1 VALETPQRIEPCLL
15 DSYPPTLAD
24 VIADLAS
31 EARRLGT
38 RLHPVTA
45 ASLADL
51 VRVMNCYY
59 SNLIEGHNTR
69 PLDIERALAN
79 DLDDD
84 GDRRDLQREALA
96 HIRVQREVDAEC
108 RRGSYGEPASL
119 ERIQWLHR
127 SFYEGAS
134 ARVLRIDQAR
144 GSYEMIPGAF
154 RDQPLHDVTVG
165 RLVPPSSAAVS
176 RFMEYFESRYRFES
190 RGTSERIAA
199 MAASHHR
206 FNYIH
211 PFPDGNGRVSR
222 LMSHAMGWQAGIAA
236 HGLWSISRGLAR
248 GLGDTGEY
256 KRMMDAADEPR
267 RSDLDG
273 RGNLSQGAL
282 TEFVTWFCR
291 VALDQVS
298 FMNRL
303 FDLENM
309 EERLTRYVRESLRLS
324 DYAAAIPVEVLRRG
338 ELPRGEAGRITARPE
353 RTARAALS
361 ALISAGLLQSDSPKS
376 AVRLRFSAENADELF
391 PRLFGPQ
398 AI

>member
-1 VALETPQRIEPCLL
+1 
-15 DSYPPTLAD
+15 
-24 VIADLAS
+24 
-31 EARRLGT
+31 
-38 RLHPVTA
+38 
-45 ASLADL
+45 
-51 VRVMNCYY
+51 
-59 SNLIEGHNTR
+59 
-69 PLDIERALAN
+69 
-79 DLDDD
+79 
-84 GDRRDLQREALA
+84 
-96 HIRVQREVDAEC
+96 
-108 RRGSYGEPASL
+108 
-119 ERIQWLHR
+119 
-127 SFYEGAS
+127 
-134 ARVLRIDQAR
+134 
-144 GSYEMIPGAF
+144 
-154 RDQPLHDVTVG
+154 
-165 RLVPPSSAAVS
+165 
-176 RFMEYFESRYRFES
+176 
-190 RGTSERIAA
+190 

-273 RGNLSQGAL
+273 RGNLSQSAL

-303 FDLENM
+303 FDLEHM
-309 EERLTRYVRESLRLS
+309 EDRLTRYVRESLRLS

-398 AI
+398 AE